1 MLLNRYAVTLAG
13 GLRASGVQE
22 SGPRLAN
29 GLEVL
34 GDVTVGG
41 FGLPFPTAAPHG
53 TAYSSRVVSACS
65 NEIIINQTF
74 NSELQLQF
82 GYTLDENSQH
92 IAFTLIN

>member
-1 MLLNRYAVTLAG
+1 M
-13 GLRASGVQE
+13 
-22 SGPRLAN
+22 P
-29 GLEVL
+29 LEFRRVAL
-34 GDVTVGG
+34 DWQMVSKYWEMSLSG
-41 FGLPFPTAAPHG
+41 FGLPFPTAAPHS

-92 IAFTLIN
+92 IAFTVTN